1 MRHAV
6 FWLMVAVL
14 TAFYCVLLPVLALPR
29 RFLLFVVKSYLA
41 VVLLLFRAVL
51 GVSWTVLGDA
61 AAASGPVL
69 VAAKHQSALETLIL
83 QHVLDD
89 PVIVLKRELL
99 HLPLFGWVLRRL
111 GHIGVDRG
119 DGLEAARALRAA
131 ALAAHA
137 QGRPVVIFPEGSRR
151 APGDPPSYKSGVDL
165 LYAMLKSPCIPVAV
179 NSGRVWPPTMTL
191 PLGGTAA
198 IAFLPAIAPNLP
210 RAEFV
215 SLLRTRIEE
224 ASARLL
230 AEAGAAG

>member
-1 MRHAV
+1 G
-6 FWLMVAVL
+6 
-14 TAFYCVLLPVLALPR
+14 P
-29 RFLLFVVKSYLA
+29 
-41 VVLLLFRAVL
+41 
-51 GVSWTVLGDA
+51 DA
-61 AAASGPVL
+61 APASGPVL

-165 LYAMLKSPCIPVAV
+165 L
-179 NSGRVWPPTMTL
+179 
-191 PLGGTAA
+191 
-198 IAFLPAIAPNLP
+198 
-210 RAEFV
+210 
-215 SLLRTRIEE
+215 
-224 ASARLL
+224 
-230 AEAGAAG
+230 